1 MNIKLSLI
9 MLSLIGAVVVLGC
22 RGKNGDRGPLGPGS
36 TITTY
41 TGTISSTY
49 ETVSAPALVQDS
61 MVDVRVSS
69 ETNKWIWTDYH
80 TLDYSAKT
88 VGFDTNLPG
97 IIGGTYKVLVQN
109 PS

>member
-1 MNIKLSLI
+1 
-9 MLSLIGAVVVLGC
+9 
-22 RGKNGDRGPLGPGS
+22 
-36 TITTY
+36 
-41 TGTISSTY
+41 
-49 ETVSAPALVQDS
+49 